1 MIVGGPS
8 ATRSAVAAKPAR
20 VVRASTAFAV
30 SSIARFCAET
40 VGSRMSAAS
49 SSTYSCWCARTC
61 ASKAANR
68 SGTRR
73 TISLIRDGREARLA
87 LAELAA
93 RRERRDLDPPLLAEV
108 VDDAVRVLEGL
119 ALVDLRARD
128 HEPAVAAIDREC
140 RAWPARAAKRGERED
155 ERGGGEQRED
165 REKDDDPHLGTVPPR
180 R

>member
-8 ATRSAVAAKPAR
+8 PTRSAVAAKPAR
-20 VVRASTAFAV
+20 VVRASIAFAV

-49 SSTYSCWCARTC
+49 SSTYSCWCAHTC
-61 ASKAANR
+61 ASKAAKG
-68 SGTRR
+68 SDTRR

-108 VDDAVRVLEGL
+108 VDDPVGVLERL

-128 HEPAVAAIDREC
+128 HEPAIAAVDRE
-140 RAWPARAAKRGERED
+140 RRTRPAGAAQRGERED
-155 ERGGGEQRED
+155 QRDRGEQRED
-165 REKDDDPHLGTVPPR
+165 GREDDEAHQGR
-180 R
+180 